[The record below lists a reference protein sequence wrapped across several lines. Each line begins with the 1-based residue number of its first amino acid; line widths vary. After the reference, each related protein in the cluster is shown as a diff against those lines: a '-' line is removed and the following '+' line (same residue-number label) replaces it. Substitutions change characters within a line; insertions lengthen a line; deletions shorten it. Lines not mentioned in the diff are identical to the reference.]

1 MAIIYPVPYYI
12 LGNSADKIVSM
23 RLYDKKYDENNP
35 NWWINKT
42 DIMMKMDEKDYNKYR
57 NDRIQCKH
65 SGIIVK
71 YEEFED

>member
-35 NWWINKT
+35 NWWIRKR
-42 DIMMKMDEKDYNKYR
+42 DMMDKKSEANYKALVESNEYNHGGKVVNY
-57 NDRIQCKH
+57 
-65 SGIIVK
+65 
-71 YEEFED
+71 